1 MEYRGVFTI
10 GQKENFRYNYFVS
23 QKRSLMS
30 CLIVFVLILLLNAF
44 LRYSYGMTQS
54 LVSGLLY
61 SLPMAVGGAA
71 LLLLIHLLNMY
82 LRLRGL
88 YKQRKLEPFTQDI
101 LMNREGLHAA
111 SARGNVDLPWK
122 NISLV
127 RELGF
132 PAVHHGVPRLC
143 TAQGADEKPGGG
155 YGKNPQ
161 DFAQVYGRAAVEA
174 QGLGRIFRR
183 TRPPVTSSFQEKSRP
198 CPSFA

>member
-88 YKQRKLEPFTQDI
+88 YRQKKLEPFTQDI

-122 NISLV
+122 NIALI
-127 RELGF
+127 RELKRDF
-132 PAVHHGVPRLC
+132 LLFITESHVYVLPKE
-143 TAQGADEKPGGG
+143 QM
-155 YGKNPQ
+155 KNPAE
-161 DFAQVYGRAAVEA
+161 DTEKIRRILHKYMDAQRLKLKG
-174 QGLGRIFRR
+174 
-183 TRPPVTSSFQEKSRP
+183 
-198 CPSFA
+198 